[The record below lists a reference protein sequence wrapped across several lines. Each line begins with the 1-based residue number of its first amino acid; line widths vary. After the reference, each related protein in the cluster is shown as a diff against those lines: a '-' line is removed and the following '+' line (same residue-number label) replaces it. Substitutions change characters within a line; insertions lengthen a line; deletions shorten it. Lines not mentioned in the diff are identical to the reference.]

1 MDGPNLMGTFAV
13 PKPLI
18 TDEEIARKQANGT
31 GKHEK
36 PAKQPKEKPKR
47 RNEFA
52 ERFRTFNA
60 FVDGTL
66 AGIARTDA
74 LVWFVIFR
82 HAKDGISKVSQSR
95 IAQQAGVSKRT
106 VVSAIQRLAHL
117 GLLDVIYK
125 GRFRKGV
132 SVYKVHGGTSHE

>member
-1 MDGPNLMGTFAV
+1 MSGAPGGMGTFAV
-13 PKPLI
+13 PTPLE
-18 TDEEIARKQANGT
+18 TAAERARRNGN
-31 GKHEK
+31 GV
-36 PAKQPKEKPKR
+36 PKDKPKR

-60 FVDGTL
+60 FVDGSL
-66 AGIARTDA
+66 AELPRTDA

-106 VVSAIQRLAHL
+106 VVSAIQRLESC
-117 GLLDVIYK
+117 GLVAVVYR

-132 SVYKVHGGTSHE
+132 SIYKVYGGTTHE